1 MLENILGREIVAK
14 VTDFNDKYIFAQV
27 DGLTFRMARDELLKA
42 PKVNSSLKGFAY
54 INDNHQL
61 QLTKKVPKVQVDRY
75 AWGTVVSSRKD
86 LGVFVDI
93 GLPNKDIVVS
103 VDDLPELPQLWP
115 QKGDKL
121 MLGLSI
127 DAKDRMWGKLATPE
141 MFQTISGMAK
151 KNMQNKNVTATV
163 YRLKLVGTFVITD
176 DYYLGFIHPS
186 EREVEPRL
194 GEVVKARV
202 IGVKDD
208 GTLNL
213 STRPRAYEAISDD
226 SQMILMALQ
235 HTSAKQL
242 LFTDKSSPDEIKAYF
257 GISKGQFKRA
267 VGHLMKAGLVKQ
279 VDGFLILNEN

>member
-93 GLPNKDIVVS
+93 GFPNKDIVVS
-103 VDDLPELPQLWP
+103 VDDMQELPQIWP

-121 MLGLSI
+121 M
-127 DAKDRMWGKLATPE
+127 
-141 MFQTISGMAK
+141 
-151 KNMQNKNVTATV
+151 
-163 YRLKLVGTFVITD
+163 
-176 DYYLGFIHPS
+176 
-186 EREVEPRL
+186 
-194 GEVVKARV
+194 
-202 IGVKDD
+202 IG
-208 GTLNL
+208 
-213 STRPRAYEAISDD
+213 
-226 SQMILMALQ
+226 
-235 HTSAKQL
+235 
-242 LFTDKSSPDEIKAYF
+242 
-257 GISKGQFKRA
+257 
-267 VGHLMKAGLVKQ
+267 
-279 VDGFLILNEN
+279 